1 MSELVHRDDRA
12 GGAVLTLDSPA
23 NRNALSKE
31 LVSELDDRL
40 AQAADDPAVR
50 AVVITAT
57 GRTFCAGADLADP
70 PVQSGP
76 GSFADLLQR
85 LWTYPKPVVAA
96 LNGHVRAGGLGLV
109 AAADVAVSVTS
120 ATFAFT
126 EVRIGVVPAIISV
139 LCLRR
144 MSPADAH
151 RFLLT
156 GEQFDPAQARAAGL
170 IVDVVADGELDTTI
184 DALLGQFR
192 LCQPEALRQT
202 RELLHTI
209 PQMDV
214 DAGFAR
220 AHAVSRP
227 LPLHRRPRASPPS
240 GRSGHPR
247 GLRTGL
253 ESK

>member
-1 MSELVHRDDRA
+1 
-12 GGAVLTLDSPA
+12 
-23 NRNALSKE
+23 
-31 LVSELDDRL
+31 
-40 AQAADDPAVR
+40 
-50 AVVITAT
+50 
-57 GRTFCAGADLADP
+57 
-70 PVQSGP
+70 
-76 GSFADLLQR
+76 
-85 LWTYPKPVVAA
+85 
-96 LNGHVRAGGLGLV
+96 
-109 AAADVAVSVTS
+109 
-120 ATFAFT
+120 
-126 EVRIGVVPAIISV
+126 VRIGVVPAIISV

-220 AHAVSRP
+220 AHAVSQAAF
-227 LPLHRRPRASPPS
+227 ASPQAAEGIAAFREKRPPS
-240 GRSGHPR
+240 WAQDRA
-247 GLRTGL
+247 
-253 ESK
+253 